1 MSSSTIAAMILAST
15 FAGALSGLALRGRLP
30 SDHLS
35 NDSRDV
41 IKLVL
46 GLIATVAGLV
56 LGLLISSAHRS
67 YDAQEAEVRQIAVHL
82 FQLDRTLDQL
92 GPEAAGARRLL
103 RQIVASE
110 VDFAS
115 SPSGKGVAIH
125 KPMHAQQQAAELFD
139 QVASLTPR
147 TDTQRFMQAQ
157 ALRLLANM
165 GDTRL
170 LLNEQA
176 RGSLSWPFLIVLSFW
191 LVMLFVGFGLFAR
204 RNATVVTALF
214 MGAVCVAGAVF
225 LILELNRP
233 YGGVIEVSIEPIR
246 NALSQMGSAVDVRE
260 DKDAVSA
267 APSRR

>member
-1 MSSSTIAAMILAST
+1 MSSSTIAALVLACT
-15 FAGALSGLALRGRLP
+15 FVGAMAGLALRTRLP
-30 SDHLS
+30 SHHLS
-35 NDSRDV
+35 DDSRDV

-82 FQLDRTLDQL
+82 FQLDRTLEQL

-103 RQIVASE
+103 REIVTSE
-110 VDFAS
+110 VDYAS
-115 SPSGKGVAIH
+115 TPSGRGIAIN
-125 KPMHAQQQAAELFD
+125 KPMQAQRQAGELFD
-139 QVASLTPR
+139 KVASLAPK

-157 ALRLLANM
+157 ALRLLSGM

-170 LLNEQA
+170 LLSEQA

-191 LVMLFVGFGLFAR
+191 LTMLFVGFGLFAR
-204 RNATVVTALF
+204 RNATVVSALF
-214 MGAVCVAGAVF
+214 MGAVCVAGAIF

-233 YGGVIEVSIEPIR
+233 YGGVIEISIEPIR
-246 NALSQMGSAVDVRE
+246 NALSQMGPAHGA
-260 DKDAVSA
+260 KDEPGASL
-267 APSRR
+267 PNR

>member
-1 MSSSTIAAMILAST
+1 MSSSTIAVLILATT
-15 FAGALSGLALRGRLP
+15 FIGALSGLALRNRLP
-30 SDHLS
+30 SHHLGD
-35 NDSRDV
+35 DSRDV

-67 YDAQEAEVRQIAVHL
+67 YDAQEAEVRQIAVNL
-82 FQLDRTLDQL
+82 FQLDRTLEQL
-92 GPEAAGARRLL
+92 GPETAVSRRLL
-103 RQIVASE
+103 RQIVTSE
-110 VDFAS
+110 VESTAT
-115 SPSGKGVAIH
+115 PSGKGVATN
-125 KPMHAQQQAAELFD
+125 KPLQAQRQTAELFD
-139 QVASLTPR
+139 SVASLAPK

-157 ALRLLANM
+157 ALRLLGNM
-165 GDTRL
+165 GDMRL
-170 LLNEQA
+170 LLSEQA

-191 LVMLFVGFGLFAR
+191 LTTLFVGFGLFAR

-233 YGGVIEVSIEPIR
+233 YGGVIEISIEPIR
-246 NALSQMGSAVDVRE
+246 NALSQMGPGIDMRE
-260 DKDAVSA
+260 AKDAAGA

>member
-1 MSSSTIAAMILAST
+1 MSSPTISALVLACTFIGAMA
-15 FAGALSGLALRGRLP
+15 GLALRARLP
-30 SDHLS
+30 SHHLS
-35 NDSRDV
+35 DDSRDV

-82 FQLDRTLDQL
+82 FQLDRTLEQL
-92 GPEAAGARRLL
+92 GPQAADARRLL
-103 RQIVASE
+103 RQIVTSE
-110 VDFAS
+110 VDYTS
-115 SPSGKGVAIH
+115 TPSGKGIAIN
-125 KPMHAQQQAAELFD
+125 KPLQAQREAAELFD
-139 QVASLTPR
+139 KVASLAPK

-157 ALRLLANM
+157 ALRLLGGM

-170 LLNEQA
+170 LLSEQA

-191 LVMLFVGFGLFAR
+191 LTMLFVGFGLFAR

-214 MGAVCVAGAVF
+214 MGAVCVAGAIF

-246 NALSQMGSAVDVRE
+246 NALRQMGPARDG
-260 DKDAVSA
+260 KDEAGGSVPA
-267 APSRR
+267 R

>member
-1 MSSSTIAAMILAST
+1 VSSSTIAALVLALM
-15 FAGALSGLALRGRLP
+15 FVGALSGLALRSRLP
-30 SDHLS
+30 SHHLS
-35 NDSRDV
+35 DDSRDV

-82 FQLDRTLDQL
+82 FQLDRTLEQL
-92 GPEAAGARRLL
+92 GPDASSARRLL
-103 RQIVASE
+103 RQIVTSE
-110 VDFAS
+110 VDVAAT
-115 SPSGKGVAIH
+115 PSGRGVAIN

-139 QVASLTPR
+139 KVASLAPK

-157 ALRLLANM
+157 ALRLLGSM

-191 LVMLFVGFGLFAR
+191 LTMLFVGFGLFAR

-233 YGGVIEVSIEPIR
+233 YGGVIEISIEPIR
-246 NALSQMGSAVDVRE
+246 NALIQMGPARDV
-260 DKDAVSA
+260 KDEAGVSL
-267 APSRR
+267 PNR